1 LTSRYFGI
9 KASYRLRDLITPRQS
24 ETPVQGIGQLVGQA
38 IEAPGLGAGREPE
51 MIRFVAAQ

>member
-1 LTSRYFGI
+1 
-9 KASYRLRDLITPRQS
+9 LRDLITPRQS

-38 IEAPGLGAGREPE
+38 IEAPGLGAGREQE